1 MRFWDSSAIIPLL
14 LKEPSSSRMNELF
27 KLDAAMVAWWGTRVE
42 CQSAIVRRE
51 RAGEL
56 DAEDSGRAID
66 ALRTLAQSWAEVA
79 PTERV
84 REVAQ
89 RLVRVH
95 DLRAAHA
102 FQLAAAVVAAE
113 GRNDLLPLVTLDERL
128 AETAAREAFRRVR

>member
-1 MRFWDSSAIIPLL
+1 
-14 LKEPSSSRMNELF
+14 MNELF
-27 KLDAAMVAWWGTRVE
+27 QLDAAMVAWWGTRVE

-89 RLVRVH
+89 RLLRIH
-95 DLRAAHA
+95 DLRAADA
-102 FQLAAAVVAAE
+102 LQLAAAVIAAE
-113 GRNDLLPLVTLDERL
+113 GRSDLFFFVTLDRRL
-128 AETAAREAFRRVR
+128 AEAASREGFRQAS

>member
-1 MRFWDSSAIIPLL
+1 M
-14 LKEPSSSRMNELF
+14 
-27 KLDAAMVAWWGTRVE
+27 E

-56 DAEDSGRAID
+56 DAQDSARAID

-95 DLRAAHA
+95 DLRAADA
-102 FQLAAAVVAAE
+102 FQLAAATVAAE
-113 GRNDLLPLVTLDERL
+113 GRNASMPFVTLDERL
-128 AETAAREAFRRVR
+128 AEAAAREAFRRVR